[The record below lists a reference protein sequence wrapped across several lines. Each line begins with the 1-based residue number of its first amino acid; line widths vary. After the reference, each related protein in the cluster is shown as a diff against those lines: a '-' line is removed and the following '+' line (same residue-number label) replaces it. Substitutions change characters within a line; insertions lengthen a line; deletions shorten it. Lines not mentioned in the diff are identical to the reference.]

1 MKPDSRRR
9 QRHEHNTEHLERLE
23 CVLMVLLEIVAFVVL
38 LSGMVRLQLVLEEV
52 GRVFVS
58 DGHDLS

>member
-1 MKPDSRRR
+1 
-9 QRHEHNTEHLERLE
+9 
-23 CVLMVLLEIVAFVVL
+23 MVSLVIVAFVVL

>member
-1 MKPDSRRR
+1 MV
-9 QRHEHNTEHLERLE
+9 
-23 CVLMVLLEIVAFVVL
+23 VLILVFVPLIAVAAFVVL